1 VMSADSAST
10 ISSLCPPGVTD
21 HDPSSCAQTVRTIV
35 PAVAAR
41 GRSNPSATMSRVRD
55 ALARDR
61 PTFVDGRTR
70 DARGGDRR
78 VATRRERDADGG
90 LIRIRSIDR
99 FID

>member
-1 VMSADSAST
+1 PIV
-10 ISSLCPPGVTD
+10 V
-21 HDPSSCAQTVRTIV
+21 CATVRTIV